1 MDRTCPVCG
10 TLCDENSV
18 FCAGCGTQFTTPQR
32 APRPASQRP
41 AQRPAQRRSRAS
53 APPASPLVRYI
64 KRYLKFIILAVM
76 LFSLISGIMNL
87 FATYDVEATVSFND
101 EEASS
106 EGPLSDLR
114 EDTPDEL
121 MIYVLSSYLMGI
133 VGFAVCGMLGYTTYL
148 MIMNAPGS
156 KKFFGLSGLVGTI
169 GSFIALLMALLGG
182 SAEYM
187 GAEMSFSVNFTYWLS
202 VILYAGLLCVD
213 KVLLKKRFAPLK

>member
-1 MDRTCPVCG
+1 MDRSCPVCG
-10 TLCDENSV
+10 TPCDENSV
-18 FCAGCGTQFTTPQR
+18 FCAGCGTQITTPQR
-32 APRPASQRP
+32 APRPAS
-41 AQRPAQRRSRAS
+41 QRPAQRRSRAS

-114 EDTPDEL
+114 ENAPDEL
-121 MIYVLSSYLMGI
+121 MVYVLSSYLMGI
-133 VGFAVCGMLGYTTYL
+133 VGFTVCGMLGYTTYL